1 MNFSAAFLNQ
11 QDAENLKKK
20 TTQENALEP
29 NFTGAALDDYAAKQY
44 RSDYATIHVGHATLD
59 DAASCIDHI
68 VKVTGIDHVGIG
80 SDFDGIP
87 DVPAGLE
94 DVSKMPNLTA
104 ALLKRGYTDADIQKI
119 MGGNLLRVLKEV
131 VGE

>member
-1 MNFSAAFLNQ
+1 M
-11 QDAENLKKK
+11 
-20 TTQENALEP
+20 
-29 NFTGAALDDYAAKQY
+29 
-44 RSDYATIHVGHATLD
+44 
-59 DAASCIDHI
+59 
-68 VKVTGIDHVGIG
+68 KVTGIDHVGIG

-119 MGGNLLRVLKEV
+119 MGGNVLRVLKEV